1 MEECFRRLEERVQ
14 EVLQGYDRLQQE
26 REALVDKLR
35 HRDKSINELH
45 EKLRALDDAKQSIR
59 ARLQRLIQRIEN
71 LGF

>member
-1 MEECFRRLEERVQ
+1 MEECFRRLEERVR
-14 EVLQGYDRLQQE
+14 EILQGYDRLQQE

-35 HRDKSINELH
+35 HQDKSINELH
-45 EKLRALDDAKQSIR
+45 EKLRALDDAKQSIK

>member
-1 MEECFRRLEERVQ
+1 MEECFRRLEERVR

-26 REALVDKLR
+26 KEALVDKLR
-35 HRDKSINELH
+35 HQDKSINELH